1 MYEQFLRDPASV
13 PEEWRQLF
21 DNGQLGDLPVIPTDR
36 SGLSGSGMRDA
47 GSVAG
52 TEPAPPASPIPH
64 PGLTPITGPAARLA
78 QNMAE
83 SLSVPT
89 ATSFRDVAAGVLDAR
104 RKALNAQL
112 AAAGKKI
119 SFTHLIGWAIVQAAR
134 QFP

>member
-21 DNGQLGDLPVIPTDR
+21 DTGQLAELPVIPTDR
-36 SGLSGSGMRDA
+36 SEVSGSGMRDA
-47 GSVAG
+47 GGVAG

-78 QNMAE
+78 HNMAE

-89 ATSFRDVAAGVLDAR
+89 ATSFREVAVGVLDAQ

-112 AAAGKKI
+112 AAAGKKL
-119 SFTHLIGWAIVQAAR
+119 SFTHLLGRALVPPAKQ
-134 QFP
+134 